1 MKKVFLFII
10 AFLFFVSTEGIS
22 KEKKQE
28 PGKKPNV
35 EQTSQKK
42 AKSKSAPS
50 RKRTQK
56 RMQKSR
62 IKNHNEK
69 KTNNMWKK

>member
-1 MKKVFLFII
+1 MKKLFLFII
-10 AFLFFVSTEGIS
+10 VFMLFISTEGIS
-22 KEKKQE
+22 QDKKQE
-28 PGKKPNV
+28 SGKKPNV
-35 EQTSQKK
+35 EQTGQKK

>member
-1 MKKVFLFII
+1 MRK
-10 AFLFFVSTEGIS
+10 AFLLLLVFMVIAITEAFPQ
-22 KEKKQE
+22 EKKQD
-28 PGKKPNV
+28 PGKKANV

-42 AKSKSAPS
+42 AKSKASPA

-56 RMQKSR
+56 RMQKHR

>member
-1 MKKVFLFII
+1 MKKFLLLILTPLLFI
-10 AFLFFVSTEGIS
+10 STEAYSQG
-22 KEKKQE
+22 KKQE

-35 EQTSQKK
+35 EQAGEKK
-42 AKSKSAPS
+42 AKSKAAPA

-56 RMQKSR
+56 RMQKNR